1 MNGDQHHIHSKE
13 GRNETCTHAGGPC
26 RQSRDWEQLLHRC
39 LSAASSAC
47 CHRGALHSA
56 CDCRGWAARTASA
69 SVARDRSQRRPRAE
83 QPQLI
88 VLCAAGTAP
97 WHSQPPLLGHARSK
111 RLRRCPARRRAARG
125 WWRAARPAWPPP
137 AVHGQIGS
145 SWCARVNTGSPR
157 LQNGGC
163 TGASPALHTAHAHG
177 PRGCREAVH
186 EKPDKG
192 RAYLQRLDGL
202 PLHFVNGA
210 IRALHGGWGWG
221 GWGGVGWG
229 GVGWVW
235 GWVGWVGGQEDG
247 QTVGEAKVG
256 KVRGPLNGRWRHCAA
271 AYCQQGGRHCT
282 RPSGSWQAG
291 RFKASIRPVACA
303 QSTTAGGQP
312 PKLHIWCHLHVCS
325 RYNQAGANKE
335 STPATHVV
343 LRLDHRLG
351 VRRQALVPAG
361 HLLDVGNRLACT

>member
-1 MNGDQHHIHSKE
+1 MHM
-13 GRNETCTHAGGPC
+13 AP
-26 RQSRDWEQLLHRC
+26 
-39 LSAASSAC
+39 
-47 CHRGALHSA
+47 GA
-56 CDCRGWAARTASA
+56 
-69 SVARDRSQRRPRAE
+69 VARRCTRSQTK
-83 QPQLI
+83 
-88 VLCAAGTAP
+88 AGLTSSVSMVCRCISSMGQSGHCTAD
-97 WHSQPPLLGHARSK
+97 GGG
-111 RLRRCPARRRAARG
+111 ARG
-125 WWRAARPAWPPP
+125 GRGGGGGAAA
-137 AVHGQIGS
+137 
-145 SWCARVNTGSPR
+145 
-157 LQNGGC
+157 
-163 TGASPALHTAHAHG
+163 
-177 PRGCREAVH
+177 PRG
-186 EKPDKG
+186 
-192 RAYLQRLDGL
+192 
-202 PLHFVNGA
+202 
-210 IRALHGGWGWG
+210 
-221 GWGGVGWG
+221 
-229 GVGWVW
+229 
-235 GWVGWVGGQEDG
+235 GGQEDG